1 MTELDCCHVDDD
13 ISEEAQL
20 RRWSLCTQMAEEGDV
35 EGDVPVLLPREQ
47 LTEIGVTYEEVE
59 QYPRMTKLSDKVCFA
74 TAECCRKNL
83 VGVNGTNLQMMQV
96 IDGKDQYV
104 MGQVCLFLVK
114 NRIKPMLSDMVLLV
128 PLLKETA
135 RRLGEG
141 DITAV
146 NRRHELR
153 VNGVLTADDV
163 VPGAVRSEWIDAD
176 GQERA
181 AAA

>member
-1 MTELDCCHVDDD
+1 
-13 ISEEAQL
+13 
-20 RRWSLCTQMAEEGDV
+20 
-35 EGDVPVLLPREQ
+35 
-47 LTEIGVTYEEVE
+47 
-59 QYPRMTKLSDKVCFA
+59 
-74 TAECCRKNL
+74 
-83 VGVNGTNLQMMQV
+83 MQV
-96 IDGKDQYV
+96 IDGNDQYV
-104 MGQVCLFLVK
+104 MAQVCLFLVK
-114 NRIKPMLSDMVLLV
+114 NRIKPMFSDMVLLV

-135 RRLGEG
+135 RLLGEG

-163 VPGAVRSEWIDAD
+163 VPDAVRSEWIDAD